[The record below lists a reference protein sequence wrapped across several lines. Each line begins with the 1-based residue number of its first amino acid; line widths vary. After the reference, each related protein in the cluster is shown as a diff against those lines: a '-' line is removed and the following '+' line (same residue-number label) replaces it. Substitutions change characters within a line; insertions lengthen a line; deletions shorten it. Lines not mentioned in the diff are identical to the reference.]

1 MIRHMLKLVWKRK
14 KLNAL
19 IMVEIFISFLVLFA
33 VLTMSFHLLQNY
45 HRPLGFEWR
54 NVWNVAIDVK
64 QTSDDN
70 WSADTSTKLATLVH
84 EIEQVPEVA
93 MAAGALYPPYSFG
106 GTKFKIEIAGTPV
119 EIGVNEVTD
128 DFAALMNMKV
138 IEGRFFGPED
148 DAQQIESVVIDR
160 DLARYAF
167 GESSAT
173 GRTFALGE
181 NLEVRVVGI
190 VEDYRTSGELSSPG
204 NFLFRRV
211 RLGDAATRPPRNI
224 VVRFDTPVDAS
235 FEEQLLARLQNIAP
249 EWSFTIRPLSAMRDA
264 SFRLALA
271 PIMIGAVIAGFM
283 ILMVAL
289 GLIGVLWQNI
299 TRRTDELGLRRAV
312 GATSGRIYRQ
322 IVFETLIITTFG
334 LIAGIL
340 IIVQVPD
347 TLAASDSPFPELVA
361 MFHGVRSIGLAAS
374 IATIYILA
382 IACSLY
388 PSWLASRIQ
397 PAEAMQYE

>member
-70 WSADTSTKLATLVH
+70 WSADTSAKFATLVH

-93 MAAGALYPPYSFG
+93 MAAGVLHPPYSFG
-106 GTKFKIEIAGTPV
+106 GTNGSIEIDGRSFEFDV
-119 EIGVNEVTD
+119 DEVTD
-128 DFAALMNMKV
+128 DFATVMKLRV

-148 DAQQIESVVIDR
+148 DAHQNEPVVIDGDFAR
-160 DLARYAF
+160 DAF
-167 GESSAT
+167 SESSPV
-173 GRTFALGE
+173 GRTFMFWGGQ
-181 NLEVRVVGI
+181 EVRIVGV
-190 VEDYRTSGELSSPG
+190 VEDFRVGGELSSPA

-211 RLGDAATRPPRNI
+211 RIGDAATRPPRNI
-224 VVRFDTPVDAS
+224 VVRFDAPVDAS
-235 FEEQLLARLQNIAP
+235 FEEELITRLQNVAP

-264 SFRLALA
+264 SFRFALA
-271 PIMIGAVIAGFM
+271 PIMIGAVIAGFL

-322 IVFETLIITTFG
+322 IIFETLIITTFG
-334 LIAGIL
+334 LLAGIL
-340 IIVQVPD
+340 IVVQVPD
-347 TLAASDSPFPELVA
+347 TLAPAA
-361 MFHGVRSIGLAAS
+361 VRSTGIAAS

-382 IACSLY
+382 ILCSLY